1 MNIAVVGAGW
11 AGLAAAS
18 YCMRQGANVTLFDAA
33 QAPGGRARGVHDE
46 LLGELDNGQHILIG
60 AYSQTLA
67 TMAHDL
73 GEQAVKA
80 HFLRLPLAIRSANG
94 DFHLRA
100 RRGFGQTLGNAL
112 GLWLARGLSLRDK
125 WHATRLL
132 QRLSSKSNQPVMGQ
146 TVSQWLKDEAQTSNN
161 LRWLWWPLCI
171 ATLNTA
177 PEQACAVLFANVL
190 RDSLASAEVGAT
202 DLLIPRLNLTQ
213 LWPASVANR
222 AHTRWGKPIRELTIT
237 PEFVELENERFDA
250 CVLAIPPA
258 NLKRLTQQFSQA
270 QALNDQ
276 LDGFSYRSIT
286 TCYVALSERIDLPS
300 PMLLFDHEEKPD
312 APAQWVFNRDAFMQT
327 PGAAQLAFVISDSQ
341 SLTLDDEAL
350 VDAVMTQLQQ
360 ALGRKTM
367 PKVMGWRCF
376 HEKRATFAARPGL
389 ARPSNQT
396 IWPRVMLAGDWTDTG
411 YPSVIEGA
419 VRSGLTA
426 AQTLLRQMPDLAAQA
441 R

>member
-1 MNIAVVGAGW
+1 MNIAIVGAGW

-18 YCMRQGANVTLFDAA
+18 HCMRHGASVTLFDAA

-46 LLGELDNGQHILIG
+46 RLGELDNGQHILIG

-73 GEQAVKA
+73 GQDAIKA
-80 HFLRLPLAIRSANG
+80 QFLRLPLAIRSANG
-94 DFHLRA
+94 AFDLHA
-100 RRGFGQTLGNAL
+100 RRGLGQTLGNAL
-112 GLWLARGLSLRDK
+112 GLWLARGLSLTDK
-125 WHATRLL
+125 WQATRLL
-132 QRLSSKSNQPVMGQ
+132 QRLGSRRNQPVMGQ
-146 TVSQWLKDEAQTSNN
+146 TVNQWLKEQAQTNNN

-177 PEQACAVLFANVL
+177 PAQACAVLFANVL
-190 RDSLASAEVGAT
+190 RDSLASAQAGAT
-202 DLLIPRLNLTQ
+202 DLLIPRQNLTQ
-213 LWPASVANR
+213 LWPASVASR

-237 PEFVELENERFDA
+237 AEFVELENERFDA
-250 CVLAIPPA
+250 CVLALPPV
-258 NLKRLTQQFSQA
+258 NLKRLTQHFSQA
-270 QALNDQ
+270 QTLNDQ

-286 TCYVALSERIDLPS
+286 TCYVALSERIEMPS
-300 PMLLFDHEEKPD
+300 PMLLFDHQEKPD
-312 APAQWVFNRDAFMQT
+312 APAQWVFNRDAFMHT

-341 SLTLDDEAL
+341 SLTLNDQAL
-350 VDAVMTQLQQ
+350 VDAVMRQLADAMGCQ
-360 ALGRKTM
+360 TM
-367 PKVMGWRCF
+367 PKVTGWRCF
-376 HEKRATFAARPGL
+376 DEKRATFAALPGL

-396 IWPRVMLAGDWTDTG
+396 IWPRVMVAGDWTDTG

-426 AQTLLRQMPDLAAQA
+426 AQALLRQMPHLTAQA